1 MTINSKFKGL
11 SAAAAAVSLFAITP
25 ARSGPVLPDRLE
37 LSTWRA
43 PVEPAG
49 YHWQRH
55 YHQAYA
61 ADDYAAEELAMTA
74 LFWPLWSSD
83 CCFGG
88 CGWTVATDPGCYF
101 YGCGAGWGLG
111 PFAWGLFGLGFADPY
126 GISGWGYS
134 GLGYGEFGYPGFGG
148 YGGVA
153 GARFGAGLGAGLGT
167 GVLAGRHFAGH
178 HIGRGAHGFGAAPF
192 RRLARSPRPPFR
204 RLSQLWRPSFRRLS
218 RFRRPPFH
226 GVPRRRLRRRLPWRR
241 IRGLSW
247 RRLPRR
253 RLPWRGISRRRPPLV
268 PVCSHLAA
276 LRPDDGDAGSKATRD
291 RNGNMIWLCLT
302 GDWCNHGRLR
312 TTRPAAIPLK
322 TMSSFRAARVGLIG

>member
-11 SAAAAAVSLFAITP
+11 SAAAAAFSLFAITP

-37 LSTWRA
+37 LSARRA
-43 PVEPAG
+43 PIEPAR

-74 LFWPLWSSD
+74 LFWPLWSSE
-83 CCFGG
+83 CFFGG

-126 GISGWGYS
+126 GIYGWGYS
-134 GLGYGEFGYPGFGG
+134 GPG
-148 YGGVA
+148 YGGSAIPVSA
-153 GARFGAGLGAGLGT
+153 DMAAWPAPASAPAWAPVWAPACLP
-167 GVLAGRHFAGH
+167 GVISRAAISGWRPRLR
-178 HIGRGAHGFGAAPF
+178 AAPF
-192 RRLARSPRPPFR
+192 RRLARSPRTPFR

-226 GVPRRRLRRRLPWRR
+226 GVPRRRLRRRLPWRAGFPAASMEAASMEGDSTAAAAVSPR
-241 IRGLSW
+241 VLSPGRSPARRW
-247 RRLPRR
+247 RRGFESNARPERQYDLALP
-253 RLPWRGISRRRPPLV
+253 
-268 PVCSHLAA
+268 
-276 LRPDDGDAGSKATRD
+276 D
-291 RNGNMIWLCLT
+291 
-302 GDWCNHGRLR
+302 GRL
-312 TTRPAAIPLK
+312 
-322 TMSSFRAARVGLIG
+322 V

>member
-111 PFAWGLFGLGFADPY
+111 SFAWGLFGLGFADPY

-153 GARFGAGLGAGLGT
+153 DC
-167 GVLAGRHFAGH
+167 
-178 HIGRGAHGFGAAPF
+178 
-192 RRLARSPRPPFR
+192 RSPLAWVPVWAPACLPGVISRAAISGVAPTASGGAISPAGAESTAAVSPAFTAMEAVISAPIAVSAAAVSWRSTAAASEAASMAANSGAFMAAASTEAASMEGDFTAAAAVSPRVLSPGRAPAR
-204 RLSQLWRPSFRRLS
+204 R
-218 RFRRPPFH
+218 
-226 GVPRRRLRRRLPWRR
+226 WRR
-241 IRGLSW
+241 GFESNARPEWQYDLA
-247 RRLPRR
+247 LP
-253 RLPWRGISRRRPPLV
+253 
-268 PVCSHLAA
+268 
-276 LRPDDGDAGSKATRD
+276 D
-291 RNGNMIWLCLT
+291 
-302 GDWCNHGRLR
+302 GRL
-312 TTRPAAIPLK
+312 
-322 TMSSFRAARVGLIG
+322 V